1 MKSLPS
7 NWTLILHKGGQ
18 RVESYPLPEG
28 TITLGREPSNH
39 IPLPDTAIS
48 RQHAEILCAPDGVSI
63 RDLHSRNGVLVNGVP
78 RKKASLQAG
87 DRIQICQFVL
97 ELTCAPP
104 AATLTSPLHQTLAA
118 LVSVDQTVGQTILL
132 PDSLPERQLATLY
145 HVCFWVAEG
154 MEEQTLAQ
162 RCLDLLRESFHAAE
176 VHLYASDRQLKYAAL
191 DPDRKPAVKFAPFLA
206 EKLQQKSEA
215 TSIFGKEIAK
225 HQRGVGDFNYLIGP
239 LRGNQPA
246 EAACPFVVVLRP
258 SDFRDFTAEDRVLL
272 QAVCQLWFRG
282 QARSNQLE
290 ELRQENTQLKEKLST
305 HFFLGNS
312 AVLNKLREQARKA
325 AATHATILLNGETG
339 TGKEVLAQFIHQSSP
354 RRKGP
359 LVKMNCAAIPDS
371 LIESELFGYAKGA
384 FSGAHRDYSGKFF
397 QANGGTLFLDEV
409 GEMPLLVQSK
419 VLRAIENR
427 EIQPLGSETSL
438 QVDIRIIAATNR
450 DLKALVRQGQFREDL
465 YYRLDVQS
473 FRVPPLREHPEDI
486 DDLAPHFLKKFCADS
501 GLVEI
506 TLAPAALAELKR
518 HAWPGN
524 IRELCNVI
532 QRCALAAETTVITPQ
547 HIHENLQRCS

>member
-7 NWTLILHKGGQ
+7 NWTLILHRGGQ

-104 AATLTSPLHQTLAA
+104 AATLTSPLHQTLA
-118 LVSVDQTVGQTILL
+118 
-132 PDSLPERQLATLY
+132 
-145 HVCFWVAEG
+145 
-154 MEEQTLAQ
+154 Q

-191 DPDRKPAVKFAPFLA
+191 DADRKPAVKFAPFLA

-258 SDFRDFTAEDRVLL
+258 SDFRDITAEDRVLL

-290 ELRQENTQLKEKLST
+290 ELRQENAQLKEKLST
-305 HFFLGNS
+305 HVFLGNS
-312 AVLNKLREQARKA
+312 AVLNKLREQTRKA

-339 TGKEVLAQFIHQSSP
+339 SGKEVLAQFIHQSSP

-486 DDLAPHFLKKFCADS
+486 DDLAPHFLKKFCAES

-532 QRCALAAETTVITPQ
+532 QRCALAAETTVITSQ
-547 HIHENLQRCS
+547 HIHENLERGS